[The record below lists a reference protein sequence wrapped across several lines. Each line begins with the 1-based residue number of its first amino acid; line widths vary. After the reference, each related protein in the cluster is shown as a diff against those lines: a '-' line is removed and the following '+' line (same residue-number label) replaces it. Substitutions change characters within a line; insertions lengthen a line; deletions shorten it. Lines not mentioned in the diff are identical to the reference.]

1 MELLEK
7 KKAECDQYL
16 DEQMDALW
24 DVSKYIHANPELN
37 FEEVKACKAQCEFL
51 EQYGFW
57 VEKGIGTLDTAFCA
71 TYSKDSSGPVL
82 AIISEYDALPI
93 GHACGHN
100 LIACSALGAAIEAKK
115 YLE

>member
-57 VEKGIGTLDTAFCA
+57 VEKGIGTLDTAF
-71 TYSKDSSGPVL
+71 
-82 AIISEYDALPI
+82 
-93 GHACGHN
+93 
-100 LIACSALGAAIEAKK
+100 
-115 YLE
+115 